1 LQAIGLRDDLAHSS
15 IRFGLGRGNTAD
27 EVDFVASE
35 VIENVRRL
43 RALSPRYEMV
53 LEGIDMK
60 TIQRKVPAS

>member
-1 LQAIGLRDDLAHSS
+1 LQAIGLRDELAHSS

-27 EVDFVASE
+27 EVDFVAAE